1 MENKRHPKLC
11 GVLDCAGCAACAN
24 ACPKDAIA
32 MTSMM
37 DGFPQPVVDKERCVQ
52 CLACEHACP
61 VLTTLPNENRK
72 EPITYACWN
81 KDKKIRKESSSGGAF
96 SALAT
101 AILEEGGYVV
111 GAVYGERMS
120 VHHRMI
126 HSLEELPLLRG
137 SKYVQSDVG
146 NIYRQVKLKL
156 QEGAKVLF
164 VGTPCQVAGLRGYLK
179 RDAPNLYCCDF
190 ICHGTPSPLL
200 FQKYIQWIEREK
212 RLKVSS
218 FNFRDKHSGWY
229 DALRAVNGDVY
240 MKGKHDAYFYGFNL
254 NITLR
259 ESCYHCPAIGLPRK
273 GDITIA
279 DYWGVGMVY
288 RFDFPE
294 EIPNG
299 VSLLMSNNSKGD
311 ELLKKTK
318 TYLHWREGAFDEALR
333 RNQPM
338 IVPSHRPVAR
348 NTFYEDMA
356 MMDFEQLRQ
365 KYFHM
370 SIKARMVA
378 WLREN
383 APRGCVV
390 GLRRFLQYIT
400 WKRNG
405 SKTLQ

>member
-179 RDAPNLYCCDF
+179 REYPNLLCCDF

-200 FQKYIQWIEREK
+200 F
-212 RLKVSS
+212 
-218 FNFRDKHSGWY
+218 
-229 DALRAVNGDVY
+229 
-240 MKGKHDAYFYGFNL
+240 
-254 NITLR
+254 
-259 ESCYHCPAIGLPRK
+259 P
-273 GDITIA
+273 
-279 DYWGVGMVY
+279 
-288 RFDFPE
+288 
-294 EIPNG
+294 
-299 VSLLMSNNSKGD
+299 
-311 ELLKKTK
+311 
-318 TYLHWREGAFDEALR
+318 
-333 RNQPM
+333 
-338 IVPSHRPVAR
+338 
-348 NTFYEDMA
+348 
-356 MMDFEQLRQ
+356 
-365 KYFHM
+365 
-370 SIKARMVA
+370 
-378 WLREN
+378 
-383 APRGCVV
+383 
-390 GLRRFLQYIT
+390 
-400 WKRNG
+400 
-405 SKTLQ
+405 